1 MNEQLQQK
9 LEELLLL
16 AKSQGVSIVGVVDIP
31 GAEECHIFK
40 NIEADCKAGTRNLDS
55 VLMSQHCTQGQKN
68 CQSCHL
74 SKSGISDDGLALLF
88 TELNANEPA

>member
-1 MNEQLQQK
+1 MNNYNKK

-31 GAEECHIFK
+31 GTEECHIFK

-55 VLMSQHCTQGQKN
+55 VLMSQHCTQDQKTVN
-68 CQSCHL
+68 LVTYL
-74 SKSGISDDGLALLF
+74 SQGSLTMD
-88 TELNANEPA
+88 